1 MLPIVIGVLVVAVI
15 AIGAVVGL
23 QMFDSDDSEATTAQ
37 TTAAAPT
44 SAAARTGGATGSAR
58 TSTTSARPTPI
69 ALPPGARPCGP
80 PATVAFANAA
90 AGTTVTS
97 CEFAEEVRKAYAA
110 AAGGG
115 RGSAPASVVAAS
127 PITGRTYT
135 MSCSEQDRLV
145 TCTGGDNAV
154 VYVY

>member
-1 MLPIVIGVLVVAVI
+1 RTRVLPTPL
-15 AIGAVVGL
+15 L
-23 QMFDSDDSEATTAQ
+23 SRLR
-37 TTAAAPT
+37 P
-44 SAAARTGGATGSAR
+44 GGPPRSTR
-58 TSTTSARPTPI
+58 TSTTSAKPTPS

-80 PATVAFANAA
+80 PAQVAFANAA
-90 AGTTVTS
+90 AGTEVTS

-127 PITGRTYT
+127 PVTGRTYT
-135 MSCSEQDRLV
+135 MNCSEQDRLV